1 MTEKTTTCEPRVLY
15 TIRLEPRTISKIE
28 AMALKFGKTHAAVA
42 RDLLTIGVS
51 VKGKG
56 KK

>member
-1 MTEKTTTCEPRVLY
+1 MTANSTTSEPRVLY
-15 TIRLEPRTISKIE
+15 TIRLEPAIINKLE
-28 AMALKFGKTHAAVA
+28 AMAAKFGKTHAAVA

-51 VKGKG
+51 VKGK

>member
-1 MTEKTTTCEPRVLY
+1 MTAKTITCEPRVLY
-15 TIRLEPRTISKIE
+15 TIRLEPAIISKIE
-28 AMALKFGKTHAAVA
+28 AMAAKFGKTHAAVA

-51 VKGKG
+51 VKGK

>member
-1 MTEKTTTCEPRVLY
+1 MTAKTTTCEPRVLY
-15 TIRLEPRTISKIE
+15 TIRLEPAIISKIE

-51 VKGKG
+51 VKGK